1 MTMKGCFLAILLL
14 FSLLCLLLF
23 AGLLLGGFFLDVF
36 YVRVPVE
43 APGPFGHGGTG
54 SPVFLPLLGLV
65 FGIVLLFLLLSGAI
79 RASRSAVRRD
89 LPERSRQIQSLE
101 EMRAGIERMTRRVES
116 LETIL
121 SARPGKQ

>member
-1 MTMKGCFLAILLL
+1 MKGCFLAILLL

-23 AGLLLGGFFLDVF
+23 AGVLLCDLFLPF
-36 YVRVPVE
+36 TMPVE
-43 APGPFGHGGTG
+43 APGPFGHVGTG

-65 FGIVLLFLLLSGAI
+65 FGIVLLLLLLSGAI
-79 RASRSAVRRD
+79 RASRSAVRRN

-101 EMRAGIERMTRRVES
+101 EMRVGIGRMATRVES

-121 SARPGKQ
+121 LSARLGRQ

>member
-23 AGLLLGGFFLDVF
+23 AGLLLGGLFICD
-36 YVRVPVE
+36 RVPVE

>member
-1 MTMKGCFLAILLL
+1 MKGCFLAILLV

-23 AGLLLGGFFLDVF
+23 AALLLGGLFIFL
-36 YVRVPVE
+36 RVPVQ
-43 APGPFGHGGTG
+43 APGSFGHIGTG
-54 SPVFLPLLGLV
+54 SPVLLPLLGLV

-89 LPERSRQIQSLE
+89 LPERSRQIQNLE

-121 SARPGKQ
+121 SARPGRQ